1 MKLKLRNPGS
11 DREGPEVFARS
22 FLITPQLQGTPET
35 FIILYKKNNV
45 VNSHPLTLIL
55 LISRS
60 KMKVKSGIGLQ

>member
-35 FIILYKKNNV
+35 FI
-45 VNSHPLTLIL
+45 TL
-55 LISRS
+55 
-60 KMKVKSGIGLQ
+60 